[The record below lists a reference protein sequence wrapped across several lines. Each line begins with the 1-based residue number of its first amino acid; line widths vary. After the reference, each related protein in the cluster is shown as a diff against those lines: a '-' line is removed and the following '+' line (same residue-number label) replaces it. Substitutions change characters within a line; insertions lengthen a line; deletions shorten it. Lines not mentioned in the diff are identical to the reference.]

1 MRSMKDFT
9 VSYEGLKLG
18 KHEFEFQ
25 ITKTFFEELE
35 YSLIEKGEVHVTML
49 LEKRETMMV
58 ADISFEGWVEK
69 SCDRCNDPLRVDVKS
84 TSQLIF
90 KFDTVES
97 EDENLIVLFPSEY
110 QLHLAPIFYE
120 LMVVA
125 LPSRSVHPVDE
136 CNVEMLELLQE
147 YSGSYEKDNDKD
159 DDNDDA
165 IDPRWEALKK
175 LN

>member
-1 MRSMKDFT
+1 MKDFT

-25 ITKTFFEELE
+25 MTDKFFEELE
-35 YSLIEKGEVHVTML
+35 YSLVDKGDVHVTLL

-58 ADISFEGWVEK
+58 ADISFVGWVEK
-69 SCDRCNDPLRVDVKS
+69 PCDRCNDPLQVKVKAS
-84 TSQLIF
+84 SQLIF

-97 EDENLIVLFPSEY
+97 EDEDLIVLLPSEY

-120 LMVVA
+120 LLVVA
-125 LPSRSVHPVDE
+125 LPSRSVHPKGG
-136 CNVEMLELLQE
+136 CNEEMMELIEE
-147 YSGSYEKDNDKD
+147 YSGHYEEDPD
-159 DDNDDA
+159 DDDDDDD

>member
-1 MRSMKDFT
+1 MRSIKDFT
-9 VSYEGLKLG
+9 VPYEGLKLG

-25 ITKTFFEELE
+25 ITKPFFEELE
-35 YSLIEKGEVHVTML
+35 YSLIEEGGVYVTML

-58 ADISFEGWVEK
+58 ADITFDGWVEK
-69 SCDRCNDPLRVDVKS
+69 SCDRCNDSLRVKVKS
-84 TSQLIF
+84 SSQLIF
-90 KFDTVES
+90 KFDTEAS
-97 EDENLIVLFPSEY
+97 EDENLIVLLPSEY

-125 LPSRSVHPVDE
+125 LPSRTVHPEDE
-136 CNVEMLELLQE
+136 CNEEMLDLLDE
-147 YSGSYEKDNDKD
+147 YSGYYEDESDEENGD
-159 DDNDDA
+159 D

>member
-1 MRSMKDFT
+1 MRAMKDFT

-18 KHEFEFQ
+18 KHEFEFE
-25 ITKTFFEELE
+25 ITNKFFEELE
-35 YSLIEKGEVHVTML
+35 YSLIEEGEVHVTLL

-58 ADISFEGWVEK
+58 ADISFVGWVK
-69 SCDRCNDPLRVDVKS
+69 KPCDRCNEPVKVNVKS
-84 TSQLIF
+84 LSQLIF
-90 KFDTVES
+90 KFDIGES
-97 EDENLIVLFPSEY
+97 EDENLIILPPSEY

-125 LPSRSVHPVDE
+125 LPLRSVHPEDE
-136 CNVEMLELLQE
+136 CNEEMLDLLEE
-147 YSGSYEKDNDKD
+147 YSGYSEEDPDEED
-159 DDNDDA
+159 DDDDD